1 LLLEVDNQIFLYQI
15 KENTMS
21 DSLVDRIHTFFND
34 KKVRKLF
41 LKLRLPAGI
50 LLFILLLTQ
59 LKPAWFLPG
68 LIVSILGQSLQMWCM
83 STIKTQKKLTV
94 TGPYMFVRNPMYI
107 GRFFAVFGILMMT
120 GNPWLLALLTVV
132 YYFYMV
138 NRVKREEKI
147 LADLFGKDYED
158 FCRDVHPYLP
168 GFKRFD
174 AKQLKSFNKESF
186 SQNNVL
192 TNTLT
197 MVACYIVLY
206 LFTFVWQI

>member
-1 LLLEVDNQIFLYQI
+1 MPETIL
-15 KENTMS
+15 
-21 DSLVDRIHTFFND
+21 DRINNIFND
-34 KKVRKLF
+34 KRARKLF

-50 LLFILLLTQ
+50 VLFGLLLTQ

-68 LIVSILGQSLQMWCM
+68 LVVSVLGQLLQMWCM

-107 GRFFAVFGILMMT
+107 GRFFLVFGILMMT
-120 GNPWLLALLTVV
+120 GNPWLLALLTIV

-147 LADLFGKDYED
+147 LADLFGSDYAA

-174 AKQLKSFNKESF
+174 ANKLWSFNKESF
-186 SQNNVL
+186 DQNHVFV
-192 TNTLT
+192 NTMT

-206 LFTFVWQI
+206 LFTFVWPV

>member
-1 LLLEVDNQIFLYQI
+1 MPDTIL
-15 KENTMS
+15 
-21 DSLVDRIHTFFND
+21 DRINNIFND
-34 KKVRKLF
+34 KRARKLF

-50 LLFILLLTQ
+50 LLFALLLTQ

-68 LIVSILGQSLQMWCM
+68 LIVSVLGQLLQMWCM

-120 GNPWLLALLTVV
+120 GNPWLLALLTIV

-138 NRVKREEKI
+138 NRVNREEKI
-147 LADLFGKDYED
+147 LADLFGSDYAA

-174 AKQLKSFNKESF
+174 PGRLWSFNKESF
-186 SQNNVL
+186 EQNHVL
-192 TNTLT
+192 VNTMT

-206 LFTFVWQI
+206 LFTFVWPV

>member
-1 LLLEVDNQIFLYQI
+1 
-15 KENTMS
+15 MS
-21 DSLVDRIHTFFND
+21 DSFVNQIHTFFND

-50 LLFILLLTQ
+50 LLFVFLLTQ

-68 LIVSILGQSLQMWCM
+68 LIVSILGQLLQMWCM

-168 GFKRFD
+168 GFNRFD
-174 AKQLKSFNKESF
+174 PKQLKSFNKESF

-197 MVACYIVLY
+197 MVACYIVLF
-206 LFTFVWQI
+206 LFTFVWPI